1 MVLAIALGAAAGIV
15 GFAPLVFGFH
25 RVKHM
30 TDAGN
35 LGHMGVL
42 MLCLLFS
49 FVLMFAFAILCINVN
64 RDAALPFVLSEAG
77 ALSVTAIVFGVTRLA
92 RKS

>member
-15 GFAPLVFGFH
+15 GFAPLVFGLH

-49 FVLMFAFAILCINVN
+49 FVLMFAFAILCVN

-77 ALSVTAIVFGVTRLA
+77 ALSVTAIVFGVTKLA

>member
-1 MVLAIALGAAAGIV
+1 MVLAIALGILAGIA
-15 GFAPLVFGFH
+15 GFCPSCSACTGEAHDGFGQSGAH
-25 RVKHM
+25 
-30 TDAGN
+30 
-35 LGHMGVL
+35 GVL

-77 ALSVTAIVFGVTRLA
+77 ALSVTAIAFGVTRLA